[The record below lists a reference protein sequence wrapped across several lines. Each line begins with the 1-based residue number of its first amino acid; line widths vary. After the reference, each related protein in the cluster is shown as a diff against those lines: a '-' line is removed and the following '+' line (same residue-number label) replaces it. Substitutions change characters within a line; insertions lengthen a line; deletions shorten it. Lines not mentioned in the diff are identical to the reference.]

1 MKIRCLFALL
11 ITSTSIGLAQMG
23 GGMPGGGMGSG
34 QGNPTSPMHPGGSV
48 PPDRGWMGSGQGN
61 PTTPS
66 GLYMQMFRNMGG
78 TPMMGS
84 GMGVGT
90 TDDLTVAADGTA
102 YVIRSIASAQP
113 AAGATTST
121 SWQFELDAISPVDG
135 STKWKLPISSGRVS
149 SPVLASDGL
158 IYLTVDNYQM
168 FYANYNSG
176 GSLMTPAQAQSND
189 GQVLVI
195 SASGGSASIMRTIQT
210 SSDVLSA
217 PKIVADPAG
226 GYMIYVLGY
235 DMMSWTSTTAPNTST
250 FAPGEKTLY
259 AYRSD
264 GSSKFS
270 VKLPQTGN

>member
-1 MKIRCLFALL
+1 MKLPRLFVFLL
-11 ITSTSIGLAQMG
+11 AGSSIVFAQM
-23 GGMPGGGMGSG
+23 GGMPGGGMGPG
-34 QGNPTSPMHPGGSV
+34 QGTAT
-48 PPDRGWMGSGQGN
+48 PPPRTWMGSGQGN

-84 GMGVGT
+84 GMGLGM
-90 TDDLTVAADGTA
+90 TDDMTVGPDGTA
-102 YVIRSIASAQP
+102 YVIRSIAAAPP
-113 AAGATTST
+113 ASGTSS
-121 SWQFELDAISPVDG
+121 SWQFELDAISPLDG
-135 STKWKLPISSGRVS
+135 TVKWKLPISSGRVS
-149 SPVLASDGL
+149 SPVIASDGL

-176 GSLMTPAQAQSND
+176 GSMMSPAQAQAND

-217 PKIVADPAG
+217 PRIVAAPAG
-226 GYMIYVLGY
+226 GYMVYVLGY
-235 DMMSWTSTTAPNTST
+235 DMMSWTSTPASATTT

-264 GSSKFS
+264 GSLKFS
-270 VKLPQTGN
+270 VKLPQAGN

>member
-1 MKIRCLFALL
+1 MKIRCLVAFL
-11 ITSTSIGLAQMG
+11 IASSSIVVGQMG
-23 GGMPGGGMGSG
+23 GGMPGGGMGPG
-34 QGNPTSPMHPGGSV
+34 QGNPPTQMHPGESQLPTRNG
-48 PPDRGWMGSGQGN
+48 MGPGQAN

-66 GLYMQMFRNMGG
+66 GLYMQMFRNMGQ

-84 GMGVGT
+84 GMSLGM
-90 TDDLTVAADGTA
+90 TDDLTVAPDGTA
-102 YVIRSIASAQP
+102 YVIRSIAPAQP
-113 AAGATTST
+113 ATSAAS

-135 STKWKLPISSGRVS
+135 SAKWKLPISSGRVS
-149 SPVLASDGL
+149 SPVVASDGL

-176 GSLMTPAQAQSND
+176 GSMMTPAQAQAND

-195 SASGGSASIMRTIQT
+195 SASGSSASILRTIPT

-217 PKIVADPAG
+217 PKIVADSGG

-235 DMMSWTSTTAPNTST
+235 DMMSWTSTTTSNTST

-259 AYRSD
+259 AYRPD
-264 GSSKFS
+264 GSLKFS
-270 VKLPQTGN
+270 VKLPQTVN